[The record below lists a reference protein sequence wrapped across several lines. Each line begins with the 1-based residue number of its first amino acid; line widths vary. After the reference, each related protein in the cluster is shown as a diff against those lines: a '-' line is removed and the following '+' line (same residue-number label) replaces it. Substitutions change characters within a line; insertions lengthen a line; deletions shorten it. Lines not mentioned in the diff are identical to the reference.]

1 MSAFDKI
8 VSRLHNVRVAGDRA
22 SAGCPICLSKKGRP
36 VAIRAMSDG
45 RVLMHGFCGHGTEE
59 ILQAVGLTLSDLFDG
74 PRGEFEP
81 LPRSPW
87 AARDVLELAM
97 IEVHVVGIVA
107 ADILQR
113 RAVSENDWQR
123 LAQASGRLIALVNEV
138 QR

>member
-1 MSAFDKI
+1 MNAFDKI

-22 SAGCPICLSKKGRP
+22 SAGCPICNSRRGRP
-36 VAIRAMSDG
+36 LAIKATTDG
-45 RVLMHGFCGHGTEE
+45 RVLLHGFCGHSTDE
-59 ILQAVGLTLSDLFDG
+59 ILRAVGLTLADLFDG
-74 PRGEFEP
+74 PRGEHAP

-87 AARDVLELAM
+87 TARDVLELAM

-113 RAVSENDWQR
+113 RAVSERDWER
-123 LAQASGRLIALVNEV
+123 LSKASSRLLAMVNEV